1 MVKVKFISLKKADDG
16 IHKYVVSLLNEETGR
31 INNIKFGAFGMNDYT
46 LTGDIS
52 AKERYEARHAS
63 REDWTKNGVL
73 TKGFWSKWILWNKES
88 IDASLKDTIRRFK
101 L

>member
-63 REDWTKNGVL
+63 REDWTKSGVL

>member
-16 IHKYVVSLLNEETGR
+16 KYKYVVSLLNEETGR
-31 INNIKFGAFGMNDYT
+31 TNNIKFGAFGMNDFT
-46 LTGDIS
+46 ITGDVS
-52 AKERYEARHAS
+52 AKQRYEARHSS

-73 TKGFWSKWILWNKES
+73 TKGFWAKRILWNKPTV
-88 IDASLKDTIRRFK
+88 DASLKETIRAFS

>member
-46 LTGDIS
+46 LTGDVS
-52 AKERYEARHAS
+52 AKQRYEARHAS
-63 REDWTKNGVL
+63 REDWTKSGVL